1 MNKIRAIDIAP
12 TEMAQYA
19 AAQGPDAADRPAYAS
34 SPNGMAFAVGL
45 WARERG
51 ITVYT
56 VHKSSGYTYILN
68 DTYKVKLYTEKGA
81 QR

>member
-56 VHKSSGYTYILN
+56 VHKSSGYNYILN
-68 DTYKVKLYTEKGA
+68 DTYKIKLYTAKGA

>member
-56 VHKSSGYTYILN
+56 VYKSSGYTYILN

>member
-1 MNKIRAIDIAP
+1 MSNITVNISATA
-12 TEMAQYA
+12 MAQYA
-19 AAQGPDAADRPAYAS
+19 AAQGPNAADRPFYAS
-34 SPNGMAFAVGL
+34 SNNGMAFAVGL

-56 VHKSSGYTYILN
+56 VHKSSGYNYILN
-68 DTYKVKLYTEKGA
+68 DTYKIKLYTEKGA